1 MTNKDMLYLGLTE
14 DDLEIGK
21 CSIIEITRDDL
32 VDFLDEFG
40 LRLVNH
46 TEIPPIA
53 LCDWHDMVLNRHTR
67 KLYKFNNWMIRA
79 SVAGRLGRVIISS
92 RRYSIFRG
100 VFTMGSGPAIR
111 SRQTGAPAR
120 IESRRR
126 PPAQAFPGWPSKAAT

>member
-53 LCDWHDMVLNRHTR
+53 LCDWHDMVLNRYTR
-67 KLYKFNNWMIRA
+67 KLYKFNNWMIRNIEDEINIYEY
-79 SVAGRLGRVIISS
+79 VRLLRVE
-92 RRYSIFRG
+92 FENEKEEEEW
-100 VFTMGSGPAIR
+100 TQQLLEA
-111 SRQTGAPAR
+111 
-120 IESRRR
+120 
-126 PPAQAFPGWPSKAAT
+126 